1 MALTESS
8 APRLAQMPS
17 PGVPRSRSR
26 TQAKIPDMPA
36 DSDERFAVARECNAP
51 WSNYMSRRRRTLEQ
65 VVCELREAD
74 QLLGEGMELPE
85 VFKGA

>member
-1 MALTESS
+1 
-8 APRLAQMPS
+8 
-17 PGVPRSRSR
+17 
-26 TQAKIPDMPA
+26 
-36 DSDERFAVARECNAP
+36 
-51 WSNYMSRRRRTLEQ
+51 MSRRRRTLEH

>member
-1 MALTESS
+1 
-8 APRLAQMPS
+8 
-17 PGVPRSRSR
+17 
-26 TQAKIPDMPA
+26 
-36 DSDERFAVARECNAP
+36 
-51 WSNYMSRRRRTLEQ
+51 MSRRRRTSEQ